1 MGRYI
6 SGKIKIFSLKVSCP
20 GQEKQIYYFKFEK
33 RSLYLRIIIGKMKLK
48 NKKAWTFLF
57 YAIKDSDSS
66 SSFYSPQQP
75 PVENLKEVVGTEVE

>member
-1 MGRYI
+1 
-6 SGKIKIFSLKVSCP
+6 
-20 GQEKQIYYFKFEK
+20 
-33 RSLYLRIIIGKMKLK
+33 MKLK